1 MLSGEGSLEW
11 KTGEGSLESLHL
23 LGERESSLMDLL
35 LGVGSVKREDEES
48 FDKVEYVD
56 AE

>member
-1 MLSGEGSLEW
+1 MSGEGSLEW